1 MGLAA
6 SQVRLLMLTGRKDD
20 VEGGLMSLANQKL
33 GLARKSADL
42 SKDYSN
48 ALNAT
53 KLVWN
58 NGGSTS
64 SDVDLTYGL
73 LMGYNTAN
81 QQGQFMLADNSGRA
95 VLSDTYA
102 DKLLGSGVDSKASGK
117 LAMSEQDF
125 LVAMGFTSA
134 DATACVNSY
143 GTNKTAGVTSKSS
156 QYNDDDV
163 WNYMKSKCTLQ
174 SLDSGGDYSQS
185 TDSDYSGSSDKNKAL
200 VVRCSSQTVGDQEG
214 LDTFLNNVIDDI
226 TEALGASIPNGIN
239 KSAIATAT
247 EDTKAHYQD
256 SMNEADNGDG
266 KLSSNGGQHTYK
278 YESSSSDKVGGT
290 NDIMESYNGTNTYFL
305 DVNQLVK
312 TFLNFYDGAV
322 GEQAGSSDYQKYSK
336 AVSDPS
342 LTKNGGLG
350 VTTRISSSSSS
361 TTSGRSTG
369 SSTASGGSTTT
380 PDNFDKASF
389 YLNLYEYAQ
398 NNGAIRNS
406 SIDKD
411 NGSYLQNQVQNGSIH
426 LAKYGGNANWN
437 AVSTSDE
444 ESLITSE
451 ADDSKATEAKA
462 KYDSDKSE
470 LDYKEQQIDLQITNL
485 DTERSALDTE
495 VDSVKAILNK
505 NIERSFKMFQNA

>member
-1 MGLAA
+1 MTITIIRKEKGLWVEKTLHFRERYRKMGLAA
-6 SQVRLLMLTGRKDD
+6 SQVRLLMLTARKDD

-58 NGGSTS
+58 NGNNT
-64 SDVDLTYGL
+64 DVDLTYGL
-73 LMGYNTAN
+73 LMGYNSGN
-81 QQGQFMLADNSGRA
+81 QNGQFMLADNSGRA

-134 DATACVNSY
+134 NASACTTAYS
-143 GTNKTAGVTSKSS
+143 GNKTAGVTSKSS

-247 EDTKAHYQD
+247 
-256 SMNEADNGDG
+256 
-266 KLSSNGGQHTYK
+266 
-278 YESSSSDKVGGT
+278 
-290 NDIMESYNGTNTYFL
+290 
-305 DVNQLVK
+305 
-312 TFLNFYDGAV
+312 
-322 GEQAGSSDYQKYSK
+322 
-336 AVSDPS
+336 
-342 LTKNGGLG
+342 
-350 VTTRISSSSSS
+350 
-361 TTSGRSTG
+361 
-369 SSTASGGSTTT
+369 
-380 PDNFDKASF
+380 
-389 YLNLYEYAQ
+389 
-398 NNGAIRNS
+398 
-406 SIDKD
+406 
-411 NGSYLQNQVQNGSIH
+411 
-426 LAKYGGNANWN
+426 
-437 AVSTSDE
+437 
-444 ESLITSE
+444 
-451 ADDSKATEAKA
+451 
-462 KYDSDKSE
+462 
-470 LDYKEQQIDLQITNL
+470 
-485 DTERSALDTE
+485 
-495 VDSVKAILNK
+495 
-505 NIERSFKMFQNA
+505 